1 MKRTIVALLS
11 AALGM
16 TVVMAGIAQDLTIAE
31 LSDAPG
37 VDGTVADGEYPSS
50 VEFSGLSLHAGERDG
65 SLFVAV
71 VGETA
76 GWVAVGFNSRRMD
89 GAHIIIAYDAGD
101 SQSIQEHSGRGHRH
115 QQTQEGIAIQS
126 AVLESDGVTVLEV
139 EVPLN
144 DVRDGSSQNIDLITG
159 YGAQDN
165 VTQYHTFRT
174 AVQAVLE

>member
-1 MKRTIVALLS
+1 VAVH
-11 AALGM
+11 GF
-16 TVVMAGIAQDLTIAE
+16 AQDLTIAE
-31 LSDAPG
+31 VSEAPS
-37 VDGTVADGEYPSS
+37 VDGALADGEYPSS
-50 VEFSGLSLHAGERDG
+50 VEFSGLTLHAGERDG

-71 VGETA
+71 VGETS

-101 SQSIQEHSGRGHRH
+101 TQSVQEHAGRGHRH
-115 QQTQEGIAIQS
+115 RTTEDGIALQT
-126 AVLESDGVTVLEV
+126 AVVESDGVTILEV

-144 DVRDGSSQNIDLITG
+144 DVRDGSSSNVDLITG

-174 AVQAVLE
+174 PVRAVLE